1 MTAPIKSSQTK
12 LIAPK
17 AAAFLTLS
25 AVLLAGCA
33 PQSDTA
39 TTTSTSTTTSST
51 STTANT
57 ASSTAVSESTTTTTA
72 SGAATTASGAAS
84 GTTAAAGTVTVGS
97 KIDTEGALLCQ
108 ITKLSLIDA
117 GFTVNDKCSTGATN
131 VVRSALEQGEID
143 LYPEYTGS
151 AIYILNEAGA
161 KIDEAV
167 SRDAQ
172 QAYDTVKKLDAEKGI
187 VWLDRAPANNTWA
200 IAVPEALAEEN
211 NLNTMA
217 DFGRWVSGGA
227 KVKLAASQEFVDRPD
242 ALKAF
247 EATYGFSLS
256 PDQLVIVPG
265 GNTTQTETAA
275 AQGTSG
281 VNAAMAYGTDGA
293 LSALKLRALTDP
305 EGAVAVYQPA
315 LTVRQ
320 KTLEQFPQIADVM
333 NPVFA
338 KLDESTLAE
347 LNGRIAV
354 NGEDAA
360 KVAQDW
366 LSTQ

>member
-1 MTAPIKSSQTK
+1 M
-12 LIAPK
+12 
-17 AAAFLTLS
+17 
-25 AVLLAGCA
+25 
-33 PQSDTA
+33 
-39 TTTSTSTTTSST
+39 
-51 STTANT
+51 
-57 ASSTAVSESTTTTTA
+57 
-72 SGAATTASGAAS
+72 
-84 GTTAAAGTVTVGS
+84 GS

-108 ITKLSLIDA
+108 VTKLSLIDA

-131 VVRSALEQGEID
+131 VVRKALEQGEID

-161 KIDEAV
+161 GIDEAV

-172 QAYDTVKKLDAEKGI
+172 QAYDTVKRLDAENGI

-200 IAVPEALAEEN
+200 VAVPQGLAEEN
-211 NLNTMA
+211 GLETMA
-217 DFGRWVSGGA
+217 DFGRWVSGGG

-247 EATYGFSLS
+247 EATYGFSLT

-293 LSALKLRALTDP
+293 ISALGLKALTDP

-315 LTVRQ
+315 LTVRECVRER
-320 KTLEQFPQIADVM
+320 TL
-333 NPVFA
+333 
-338 KLDESTLAE
+338 LDGVKRAAGRERFLGLAE
-347 LNGRIAV
+347 AVGLEAEPGTLVGRLPAV
-354 NGEDAA
+354 QYTLLTAVLACLRPSRLVAYDDIDSSLTDPQLDHVYGALEVLREHGHPFAVSALASSAA
-360 KVAQDW
+360 PHGAVVLP
-366 LSTQ
+366 LSPALEN